1 MLRKRGSG
9 RRRGGLRKRRG
20 GLRKRMGMRKR
31 NTNFVGGPNTAK
43 ITETYNLGNVTAQQ
57 PYLYIKA
64 GITPGNRAAT
74 TAPNF
79 GLYRIAKI
87 TFTLRPFFDTYT
99 PAVYQPGGGA
109 IGNQPVAV
117 PYLYWKINRYG
128 DAPAV
133 FGAQY
138 LRDQG
143 SKPIRLDDKIV
154 TWSYRPNI
162 LVADALAGAA
172 VSGQVK
178 MTPWLSTD
186 IAPQDAAF
194 ALSTTDHYG
203 HLMYIE
209 GAAAGNAQPIIG
221 QLEAKVVYEFKNPRG
236 VNTSA
241 GVDAS
246 GNEVLSTTVK
256 L

>member
-1 MLRKRGSG
+1 MVFRKRMVR
-9 RRRGGLRKRRG
+9 RRRGGLRKRVM
-20 GLRKRMGMRKR
+20 RKRMVKR

-43 ITETYNLGNVTAQQ
+43 VTETYNLGNIVSNN
-57 PYLYIKA
+57 PYLFIKA

-79 GLYRIAKI
+79 GLYRIARI
-87 TFTLRPFFDTYT
+87 TFTLRPFYDTYT
-99 PAVYQPGGGA
+99 PNLGQAGGGQ
-109 IGNQPVAV
+109 IGNQPTAV

-128 DAPAV
+128 DAPAG

-203 HLMYIE
+203 HLLYVE
-209 GAAAGNAQPIIG
+209 GAAAGNAQPVIG

-236 VNTSA
+236 VNETP

-246 GNEVLSTTVK
+246 GNPINASTVIHV
-256 L
+256 

>member
-1 MLRKRGSG
+1 MVLRKRMVR
-9 RRRGGLRKRRG
+9 RRRGGLRKRLG
-20 GLRKRMGMRKR
+20 RKRMGMKR

-43 ITETYNLGNVTAQQ
+43 VTETYNLGNVNAQT
-57 PYLYIKA
+57 PYLFIKS

-79 GLYRIAKI
+79 GLYRIARI
-87 TFTLRPFFDTYT
+87 TFTLRPYFDTYL
-99 PAVYQPGGGA
+99 PSVYQGGA
-109 IGNQPVAV
+109 VGNQPVAV

-128 DAPAV
+128 DAPAN

-143 SKPIRLDDKIV
+143 SKPIRLDDKVI

-186 IAPQDAAF
+186 IAPQDQAF

-203 HLMYIE
+203 HLMYVE
-209 GAAAGNAQPIIG
+209 GAAAGNAQPVIG

-236 VNTSA
+236 VNTTS

-246 GNEVLSTTVK
+246 GNPVQSSLVVHV
-256 L
+256 